1 MRIAALQ
8 MVSTSSIEQNL
19 SAAARLIASAAE
31 AGATLVVLP
40 EVFATLEGLS
50 PLADVGERMREA
62 VALQKPH
69 ERSGE
74 KESRGSQ
81 EGQGSNLR
89 GDEAASP
96 LQNFLSSQAAQHS
109 LTIVGG
115 TIPLLSRPDGSLIED
130 GRVRASSLVFNPQGE
145 RVARYDKIHLFD
157 VKVNDAQSQYSESL
171 SYEAGSDLACVEVGE
186 WQLGLSVCYD
196 LRFGELYRQL
206 TALGAQLVTVP
217 AAFTAVTGAAHWE
230 PLLRA
235 RAIENQCYVV
245 AAAQGGRHSET
256 RETWGHSM
264 IVDPWGEVLDC
275 VATGEGI
282 AIADIDLAR
291 VEDIRSRMPI
301 QQQRRLS

>member
-62 VALQKPH
+62 VAFQKAQ
-69 ERSGE
+69 ESSGE
-74 KESRGSQ
+74 KGSQ
-81 EGQGSNLR
+81 VSIQR
-89 GDEAASP
+89 DDEDASP
-96 LQNFLSSQAAQHS
+96 LQHFLSSQAAQHS

-115 TIPLLSRPDGSLIED
+115 TIPMLSRPDGSLIED

-171 SYEAGSDLACVEVGE
+171 SYEAGSELACVEVGE

-196 LRFGELYRQL
+196 LRFAELYRQL

-264 IVDPWGEVLDC
+264 IVDPWGKVLDC

-282 AIADIDLAR
+282 AIADIDLAL

>member
-62 VALQKPH
+62 DAFQKAQ
-69 ERSGE
+69 ESSGE
-74 KESRGSQ
+74 KGS
-81 EGQGSNLR
+81 QGSNQR
-89 GDEAASP
+89 DDEDASP

-171 SYEAGSDLACVEVGE
+171 SYEAGSELACVEVGE

-196 LRFGELYRQL
+196 LRFAELYRQL

-264 IVDPWGEVLDC
+264 IVDPWGKVLDC

-282 AIADIDLAR
+282 AIADIDLAL

>member
-8 MVSTSSIEQNL
+8 MLSTSSIEQNL

-62 VALQKPH
+62 VAFQKAQ
-69 ERSGE
+69 ESSGE
-74 KESRGSQ
+74 KGSQ
-81 EGQGSNLR
+81 VSIQR
-89 GDEAASP
+89 DDEDASP
-96 LQNFLSSQAAQHS
+96 LQHFLSSQAAQHS

-115 TIPLLSRPDGSLIED
+115 TIPMLSRPDGSLIED

-171 SYEAGSDLACVEVGE
+171 SYEAGSELACVEVGE

-196 LRFGELYRQL
+196 LRFAELYRQL

-264 IVDPWGEVLDC
+264 IVDPWGKVLDC

-282 AIADIDLAR
+282 AIADIDLAL

>member
-62 VALQKPH
+62 DAFQKAQ
-69 ERSGE
+69 ESSGE
-74 KESRGSQ
+74 KGS
-81 EGQGSNLR
+81 QGSNQR
-89 GDEAASP
+89 DDEDASP
-96 LQNFLSSQAAQHS
+96 LQHFLSSQAAQHS

-171 SYEAGSDLACVEVGE
+171 SYEAGSELACVEVGE

-196 LRFGELYRQL
+196 LRFAELYRQL
-206 TALGAQLVTVP
+206 TALGAQLVAVP

-256 RETWGHSM
+256 RETWGRSM
-264 IVDPWGEVLDC
+264 VVDPWGKVLDC

-282 AIADIDLAR
+282 AIADIDLAL

>member
-62 VALQKPH
+62 DAFQKAQ
-69 ERSGE
+69 ESSGE
-74 KESRGSQ
+74 KGSQ
-81 EGQGSNLR
+81 VSIQR
-89 GDEAASP
+89 DDEDASP
-96 LQNFLSSQAAQHS
+96 LQHFLSSQAAQHS

-171 SYEAGSDLACVEVGE
+171 SYEAGSELACVEVGE

-196 LRFGELYRQL
+196 LRFAELYRQL

-264 IVDPWGEVLDC
+264 IVDPWGKVLDC

-282 AIADIDLAR
+282 AIADIDLAL

>member
-8 MVSTSSIEQNL
+8 MVSTSRIEQNL

-62 VALQKPH
+62 DAFQKPH
-69 ERSGE
+69 ESSGE
-74 KESRGSQ
+74 KESQ
-81 EGQGSNLR
+81 ESQGSNQR
-89 GDEAASP
+89 DDEDASP
-96 LQNFLSSQAAQHS
+96 LQHFLSSQAAQHS

-171 SYEAGSDLACVEVGE
+171 SYEAGSELACVEVGE

-196 LRFGELYRQL
+196 LRFAELYRQL

-256 RETWGHSM
+256 RETWGRSM
-264 IVDPWGEVLDC
+264 VVDPWGKVLDC

-282 AIADIDLAR
+282 AIADIDLAL

>member
-1 MRIAALQ
+1 
-8 MVSTSSIEQNL
+8 
-19 SAAARLIASAAE
+19 
-31 AGATLVVLP
+31 
-40 EVFATLEGLS
+40 
-50 PLADVGERMREA
+50 
-62 VALQKPH
+62 
-69 ERSGE
+69 
-74 KESRGSQ
+74 
-81 EGQGSNLR
+81 
-89 GDEAASP
+89 
-96 LQNFLSSQAAQHS
+96 
-109 LTIVGG
+109 
-115 TIPLLSRPDGSLIED
+115 
-130 GRVRASSLVFNPQGE
+130 VFNPQGE

-171 SYEAGSDLACVEVGE
+171 SYEAGSELACVEVGE

-196 LRFGELYRQL
+196 LRFAELYRQL

-264 IVDPWGEVLDC
+264 IVDPWGKVLDC

-282 AIADIDLAR
+282 AIADIDLAL

>member
-8 MVSTSSIEQNL
+8 MVSTSRIEQNL

-62 VALQKPH
+62 DAFQKAQ
-69 ERSGE
+69 ESSGE
-74 KESRGSQ
+74 KGS
-81 EGQGSNLR
+81 QGSNQR
-89 GDEAASP
+89 DDEDASP
-96 LQNFLSSQAAQHS
+96 LQHFLSSQAAQHS

-171 SYEAGSDLACVEVGE
+171 SYEAGSELACVEVGE

-196 LRFGELYRQL
+196 LRFAELYRQL

-256 RETWGHSM
+256 RETWGRSM
-264 IVDPWGEVLDC
+264 VVDPWGKVLDC

-282 AIADIDLAR
+282 AIADIDLAL